1 MEKEITVSEENIID
15 IHCLKLLKKWSLM
28 EKRKK
33 FKFLSKGKYV
43 NILIEI
49 NPIKEKKVSKYLSY
63 ERIYFND
70 IPSSIR
76 DEYFNGSL
84 VFRKEFYQKFYA
96 GKIIIWG

>member
-1 MEKEITVSEENIID
+1 MIFDGKT
-15 IHCLKLLKKWSLM
+15 KKIQIFI
-28 EKRKK
+28 KRKICEY
-33 FKFLSKGKYV
+33 F
-43 NILIEI
+43 NRN

-96 GKIIIWG
+96 GKIII